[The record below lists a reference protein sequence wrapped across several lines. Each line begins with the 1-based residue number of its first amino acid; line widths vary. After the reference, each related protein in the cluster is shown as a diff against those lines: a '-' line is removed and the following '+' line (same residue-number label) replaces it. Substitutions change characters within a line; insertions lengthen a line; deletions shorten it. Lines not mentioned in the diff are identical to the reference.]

1 MGRLH
6 VGAVLSFLIIVLH
19 DVPYSGFVVVKAI
32 NYNNPRLFKIGGV
45 LSNNRSKAHFEKT
58 IDVRGT
64 LLLMITRRL

>member
-1 MGRLH
+1 MGRLY
-6 VGAVLSFLIIVLH
+6 VGAVLSFLIIILH

-64 LLLMITRRL
+64 LVSIITRRL